1 MAYSDRID
9 SNHSDANFQR
19 QTQTVIE
26 LFRVFA
32 IYIEIPGIFIPSFWI
47 YSEFLVA
54 ISSRIW
60 HLLEVSGIYS
70 KFLMPFS
77 PLNSI

>member
-54 ISSRIW
+54 ILLESDRNSHPKASRINQS
-60 HLLEVSGIYS
+60 ESDR
-70 KFLMPFS
+70 
-77 PLNSI
+77 NSQS